1 MIRLCVC
8 VHETSPGLCFSS
20 RGAMKTEQK
29 NVIIQSRCCLQDLLF
44 SSSCGCLTEMLG
56 GLLDQITALWVGRR
70 PRGSLRLRA
79 SVSVDL
85 TVRFNNRPL
94 VLLQT
99 LSPSLY
105 IKNHSAAQ
113 CELLLL
119 LKPTQEACAR
129 THRRSGPKEP
139 SVLSGPPVCSVQ
151 QGSLLD

>member
-8 VHETSPGLCFSS
+8 VHETFPGLCFGS
-20 RGAMKTEQK
+20 RGVMKTEQK
-29 NVIIQSRCCLQDLLF
+29 NGIIQSRCCLQDLLF
-44 SSSCGCLTEMLG
+44 SSSCGCLFTETLG
-56 GLLDQITALWVGRR
+56 GLLDQITALWVGR
-70 PRGSLRLRA
+70 LRA
-79 SVSVDL
+79 SVSDDL

-119 LKPTQEACAR
+119 KPTQEACAR
-129 THRRSGPKEP
+129 THRRSGPKES
-139 SVLSGPPVCSVQ
+139 SVLSEPPVCSVQ